1 MAQKTRFLADV
12 ARRLRPVG
20 WRPDVVERKAVPA
33 GPFSIRVK
41 TAEACFNR
49 IMADHVEKS
58 PKITIRDTPRF
69 RFAAVLVRIEPF
81 LSRSIEKRGDQSRF
95 KKP

>member
-33 GPFSIRVK
+33 GPFSVRVK
-41 TAEACFNR
+41 TAEAFS
-49 IMADHVEKS
+49 AGSAQKS
-58 PKITIRDTPRF
+58 PKTRF
-69 RFAAVLVRIEPF
+69 QTRRGSDLRPF
-81 LSRSIEKRGDQSRF
+81 
-95 KKP
+95 